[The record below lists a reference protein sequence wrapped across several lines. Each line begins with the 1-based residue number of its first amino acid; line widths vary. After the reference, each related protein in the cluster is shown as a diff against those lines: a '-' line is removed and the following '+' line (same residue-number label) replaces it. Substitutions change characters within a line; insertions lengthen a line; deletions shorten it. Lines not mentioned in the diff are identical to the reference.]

1 MICTIFNGSYNY
13 EKQNHWKNLGM
24 ANSMFRIA
32 AGYSCAK
39 KLDTELVCK
48 ILPGYPDRYEKTI
61 FRNVTVDD
69 NFNPNMIY
77 HEPNFHYDEIPELK
91 DGDAILGYWQSE
103 KYFKDFKS
111 EIRNLFSPTKEIVE
125 YINSKYGNILE
136 NSVAIHS
143 RRGDYTRHPNLHP
156 ICNIDY
162 YNSAIEHFGH
172 RKNFLVFGDDVN
184 WLRDNF
190 DANFHIIQETDVI
203 DLYIMSM
210 CTDNI
215 IANSSFSWWGA
226 WLNPNE
232 NKKVIAPKN
241 WFGSALSGHN
251 TKDLLPD
258 SWITI

>member
-1 MICTIFNGSYNY
+1 MKKNY
-13 EKQNHWKNLGM
+13 INFSIIVSNTQRSIEYLRQLRINNLIP
-24 ANSMFRIA
+24 NYIIHLDN
-32 AGYSCAK
+32 K
-39 KLDTELVCK
+39 KK
-48 ILPGYPDRYEKTI
+48 YY
-61 FRNVTVDD
+61 
-69 NFNPNMIY
+69 
-77 HEPNFHYDEIPELK
+77 
-91 DGDAILGYWQSE
+91 E

-156 ICNIDY
+156 ICNMDY

>member
-1 MICTIFNGSYNY
+1 MICTIRNGEYISK
-13 EKQNHWKNLGM
+13 ESKSFKNFGL

-32 AGYSCAK
+32 TGYSCAK
-39 KLDTELVCK
+39 RLDTGLVCRN
-48 ILPGYPDRYEKTI
+48 LPGYAEKYSENI
-61 FRNVTVDD
+61 FRKITVDED
-69 NFNPNMIY
+69 FTPKKI
-77 HEPNFHYDEIPELK
+77 HQEQNFHYNEILGIE
-91 DGDAILGYWQSE
+91 DGDALWGYWQSE
-103 KYFKDFKS
+103 KYFKDYEN
-111 EIRNLFSPTKEIVE
+111 EIKDLFSPTEEIVD
-125 YINSKYGNILE
+125 YINSKYGGILK
-136 NSVAIHS
+136 NSVSIHS
-143 RRGDYTRHPNLHP
+143 RRGDYLNAPGYHPT
-156 ICNIDY
+156 CDMEY
-162 YNSAIEHFGH
+162 YRSAISHFGH

-190 DANFHIIQETDVI
+190 DGNFHIIQETDVI

-210 CTDNI
+210 CKDNI

-226 WLNPNE
+226 WLNSNE